1 MSDPDRYHALDA
13 VRAFA
18 LLAGIALH
26 STLSFLPGMREGN
39 WPISDDSTSVVPA
52 AVFFVVHVFRMS
64 LFYAIAGFFTHLL
77 LERLG
82 VYGLIRNRLR
92 RIGLPFVVAMIVVM
106 PLLLPS
112 FLWAKN
118 QLGMSGWP
126 TIKMPIPEPQ
136 PPPWGHLWFLYLLLV
151 LYALWLMMRAGVIT
165 LDRNG
170 RFMGMLDRGFAAVVK
185 NPLGPV
191 VFALPTAPILYFT
204 PWWQM
209 WTGIP
214 APVMGFIP
222 NLPAVLAF
230 GTVFGFGW
238 FLHRQAALLDALR
251 GQWLRNLVVAL
262 VLTIVSMVLIGAAPK
277 FYDFPLPRN
286 ERIAYA
292 ISYNLATWFWVF
304 GLIGAAVRFL
314 SAPSQQWRYLADAS
328 FYMYLVHLPIVYALQ
343 AWMIRWPLHW
353 SVKYTLVLAITTAV
367 LLATYHYWVRSTFVG
382 KFLSGRK
389 YPRGVSGTPEAA
401 PG

>member
-1 MSDPDRYHALDA
+1 MNQSDRYHALDA

-18 LLAGIALH
+18 LLAGIVLH

-39 WPISDDSTSVVPA
+39 WPISDDSSSVFLA
-52 AVFFVVHVFRMS
+52 AVFFLVHVFRMS
-64 LFYAIAGFFTHLL
+64 LFYAIAGFFAHLL

-92 RIGLPFVVAMIVVM
+92 RIALPFVVALIVVM

-112 FLWAKN
+112 FLWAKA

-126 TIKMPIPEPQ
+126 TIKMPIPDPQ

-151 LYALWLMMRAGVIT
+151 LYALWLVLRAGVVT

-170 RFMGMLDRGFAAVVK
+170 RFMGTLDRAFAAVVTS
-185 NPLGPV
+185 PLGPAV
-191 VFALPTAPILYFT
+191 LAMPTAAILYFT
-204 PWWQM
+204 PWWQL

-214 APVMGFIP
+214 APVMGLIP

-230 GTVFGFGW
+230 GSVFAFGW
-238 FLHRQAALLDALR
+238 FLHRQPALLEALR
-251 GQWLRNLVVAL
+251 SQWLRNLVVAL
-262 VLTIVSMVLIGAAPK
+262 VLTIVAMTLIGAAPK
-277 FYDFPLPRN
+277 FYDFSLPRN

-314 SAPSQQWRYLADAS
+314 SAADHRWRYLADAS
-328 FYMYLVHLPIVYALQ
+328 FYMYLIHLPIVYALQ

-389 YPRGVSGTPEAA
+389 YPRGVPGTPEAA

>member
-1 MSDPDRYHALDA
+1 VNQAERYHSLDA

-18 LLAGIALH
+18 LLAGIVLH

-39 WPISDDSTSVVPA
+39 WPIADDSSSVFLA
-52 AVFFVVHVFRMS
+52 AVFFFVHVFRMS
-64 LFYAIAGFFTHLL
+64 LFYAIAGFFAHLL

-92 RIGLPFVVAMIVVM
+92 RIGLPFVVAMVVVM
-106 PLLLPS
+106 PLLLPP
-112 FLWAKN
+112 FMWAKS
-118 QLGMSGWP
+118 QLGITGWP
-126 TIKMPIPEPQ
+126 TIKMPIPDPQ

-151 LYALWLMMRAGVIT
+151 LYALWMVLRAGVVT
-165 LDRNG
+165 LDRSG
-170 RFMGMLDRGFAAVVK
+170 RFMSTLDR
-185 NPLGPV
+185 
-191 VFALPTAPILYFT
+191 VFASLVTNPSGPAVFAMPTVLVLYFT
-204 PWWQM
+204 SWWQM

-214 APVMGFIP
+214 APVMGLIP
-222 NLPAVLAF
+222 NVPAVLAF
-230 GTVFGFGW
+230 GSVFGFGW
-238 FLHRQAALLDALR
+238 FLHRQPALLDALR
-251 GQWLRNLVVAL
+251 GQWLRNLAAAL
-262 VLTIVSMVLIGAAPK
+262 VLSIVAMTLIGAAPK

-286 ERIAYA
+286 ERVAYA

-314 SAPSQQWRYLADAS
+314 SAPSQRWRYLADAS

-353 SVKYTLVLAITTAV
+353 SVKYALVLVITTAV
-367 LLATYHYWVRSTFVG
+367 LLTTYHYWVRSTFVG

-389 YPRGVSGTPEAA
+389 YPRSVPGTPEAA
-401 PG
+401 SG